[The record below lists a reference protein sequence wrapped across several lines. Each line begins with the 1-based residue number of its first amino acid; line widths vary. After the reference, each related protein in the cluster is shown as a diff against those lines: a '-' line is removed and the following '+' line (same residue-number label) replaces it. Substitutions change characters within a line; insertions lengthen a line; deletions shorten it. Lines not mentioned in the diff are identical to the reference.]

1 MELLDDYIL
10 RAEGK
15 SLILKENTAP
25 YASNRE
31 FKDGMFRL
39 LFSEKK
45 AALEL
50 LNALEG
56 TERKDEGKIEIDTL
70 RGALYKRRQ
79 NDLAFR
85 YDFSPLSV
93 VEHMSTWSENM
104 PLREAAYV
112 FRVYEKI
119 VPDRELYKEARFPLP
134 IPRLYVLYNG
144 TRDKPLETVQHL
156 FGGVDPDPEGN
167 GPMMEVAVKMININ
181 LHKNHPILDRSPT
194 LKQYA
199 QFIDRVRNHV
209 KLERMDRDEAILAS
223 IESCVKDGI
232 LEDFLRKHGSEVINM
247 LTGITLEELYEIRE
261 EEAEERGAR
270 RGAKE
275 KEAAVKKAE
284 AEAKAAKKAMEEKD
298 RLYITKLL
306 RKNWTVEEIQELTE
320 VPMSKILQIQ
330 AALH

>member
-10 RAEGK
+10 QTEGK
-15 SLILKENTAP
+15 SLILKENTAQ
-25 YASNRE
+25 YTSNRE

-39 LFSEKK
+39 LFSEKR

-56 TERKDEGKIEIDTL
+56 TDRKDEGKIEIDTL
-70 RGALYKRRQ
+70 QGALYRRRQ

-104 PLREAAYV
+104 PAREAAYV

-119 VPDRELYKEARFPLP
+119 VSDKELYKEARCPLP
-134 IPRLYVLYNG
+134 VPRLYVLYNG
-144 TRDKPLETVQHL
+144 TKDKPLETVQHL
-156 FGGVDPDPEGN
+156 FGGNAPSLDGN
-167 GPMMEVAVKMININ
+167 ESMIEAAVKVININ
-181 LHKNHPILDRSPT
+181 YHKGHQILERSPT

-199 QFIDRVRNHV
+199 WFIERVRNH
-209 KLERMDRDEAILAS
+209 LRLDGMNRDEAILAS

-247 LTGITLEELYEIRE
+247 LAGITLEELYEIRE
-261 EEAEERGAR
+261 EEAEERGAAR
-270 RGAKE
+270 
-275 KEAAVKKAE
+275 
-284 AEAKAAKKAMEEKD
+284 AAKKAEEKE
-298 RLYITKLL
+298 RKLVRKLL
-306 RKNWTVEEIQELTE
+306 KRNWTVEAIQELTE
-320 VPMSKILQIQ
+320 VPMNKILEIQ
-330 AALH
+330 ADIH

>member
-10 RAEGK
+10 KTSDK

-56 TERKDEGKIEIDTL
+56 TERKDEEKIEIDTL
-70 RGALYKRRQ
+70 RGALYRRRQ

-85 YDFSPLSV
+85 YAFSPLSV

-119 VPDRELYKEARFPLP
+119 ISDRELYKEAHFPLP
-134 IPRLYVLYNG
+134 VPRLYVLYNG
-144 TRDKPLETVQHL
+144 MADKPLETVQHL
-156 FGGVDPDPEGN
+156 FGEGGPDPAGN
-167 GPMMEVAVKMININ
+167 GPMIQVAVKVININ
-181 LHKNHPILDRSPT
+181 LHKNHPILERSPT

-209 KLERMDRDEAILAS
+209 KVDGMDRDEAILTS

-247 LTGITLEELYEIRE
+247 LTGITLEELYEIRV
-261 EEAEERGAR
+261 EEAEERVA
-270 RGAKE
+270 
-275 KEAAVKKAE
+275 
-284 AEAKAAKKAMEEKD
+284 EEKD
-298 RLYITKLL
+298 RKFVTNLL
-306 RKNWTVEEIQELTE
+306 KENWAIDKIQELTE
-320 VPMSKILQIQ
+320 VSKDRILEIK
-330 AALH
+330 AAIGA